1 MTNKANIRRTVFI
14 KKAFQ
19 GRFILNVF
27 LVILLTG
34 LCSALMIYWITSGDL
49 TAQTQTAHENIETA
63 LDHLGFSIAIAN
75 LVALLIAGIITI
87 AMVLYASHKIAGPLY
102 RFEKICEQIGNGNL
116 NTVTALREGDQ
127 LQDMGKAFADMADK
141 LRKRRDR
148 RVELTA
154 QLAGL
159 LEQLEQDPALS
170 PTQLE
175 HIEQMRQLL
184 IQFPE

>member
-1 MTNKANIRRTVFI
+1 
-14 KKAFQ
+14 
-19 GRFILNVF
+19 
-27 LVILLTG
+27 
-34 LCSALMIYWITSGDL
+34 
-49 TAQTQTAHENIETA
+49 
-63 LDHLGFSIAIAN
+63 
-75 LVALLIAGIITI
+75 
-87 AMVLYASHKIAGPLY
+87 
-102 RFEKICEQIGNGNL
+102 
-116 NTVTALREGDQ
+116 
-127 LQDMGKAFADMADK
+127 MGKAFADMADK

-154 QLAGL
+154 QLTGL